1 MRKPMREKFRQFM
14 IGRYGT
20 DGLNQFLSMSSIVML
35 LVSLLTRVSLFTWLG
50 AALLILCYYRSLSRK
65 PLGHWLF
72 SRLICFKA
80 PYFGS
85 IGPRMV
91 RLEPGRG
98 EATIR
103 HRRSVTNHLGT
114 VHAIALCNLAE
125 FVGGLTT
132 DVSIPRSM
140 RGIPKGMT
148 VEYLKK
154 AVGTMHAVATPAFEP
169 HESAEGYDL
178 PMDVVVS
185 DPKGEPVFRARI
197 GMWVSPKP
205 PRAASPL

>member
-1 MRKPMREKFRQFM
+1 
-14 IGRYGT
+14 
-20 DGLNQFLSMSSIVML
+20 MSADVLKI
-35 LVSLLTRVSLFTWLG
+35 
-50 AALLILCYYRSLSRK
+50 YRSLSRK

-140 RGIPKGMT
+140 RWIPKGMT
-148 VEYLKK
+148 VDYLKK
-154 AVGTMHAVATPAFEP
+154 ATGTMHAVATPAFEP
-169 HESAEGYDL
+169 READEGYEL
-178 PMDVVVS
+178 PVQVLVSNAAGDV
-185 DPKGEPVFRARI
+185 VFRAHI
-197 GMWVSPKP
+197 AMWVSP
-205 PRAASPL
+205 RQSR

>member
-1 MRKPMREKFRQFM
+1 MANR
-14 IGRYGT
+14 
-20 DGLNQFLSMSSIVML
+20 L
-35 LVSLLTRVSLFTWLG
+35 LDTWHRLQRWPAG
-50 AALLILCYYRSLSRK
+50 D
-65 PLGHWLF
+65 WLF
-72 SRLICFKA
+72 SRAVCFKA
-80 PYFGS
+80 PYFAS
-85 IGPRMV
+85 IAPRIV
-91 RLEPGRG
+91 SLAPQRGVARLK
-98 EATIR
+98 
-103 HRRSVTNHLGT
+103 HRRRVTNHIGT

-140 RGIPKGMT
+140 RWIPKGMT

-178 PMDVVVS
+178 PMDVVVR
-185 DPKGEPVFRARI
+185 DPKGEAVFRARI

-205 PRAASPL
+205 PRAA